1 MTTDKAHELVNT
13 RRQRRRD
20 KLCEQGTITHLQCA
34 HSLCKEVAVIG
45 TSTMNA
51 RIVQGGRP
59 LNNKTP
65 EGSPFGQSPPNL
77 NRLQKTKIKD
87 WNKKRKEK
95 KNYAGSKALPA
106 SIGKG
111 DTLAQNAVS
120 LPHQNR
126 LQTLLR
132 TNSDASPSKPLP
144 AAVHS
149 SIIKHCVFETTPVL
163 VCWLLF
169 LFVDCCSCLLTAVL
183 VCWLLFLLTAVF
195 VDCCFCLLTAAATT
209 ATHHSWLHHV
219 PSWFLEVLGSIS
231 FQRKSM
237 QTLTG
242 ALKALKLAS
251 STAQAWSTQKNKAQA
266 EQWLFY
272 VG

>member
-1 MTTDKAHELVNT
+1 
-13 RRQRRRD
+13 
-20 KLCEQGTITHLQCA
+20 
-34 HSLCKEVAVIG
+34 
-45 TSTMNA
+45 MNA

-169 LFVDCCSCLLTAVL
+169 LFVDCWFCLLTAVF
-183 VCWLLFLLTAVF
+183 VCWLLFLFVDCCSCLLTAVF
-195 VDCCFCLLTAAATT
+195 VDCCFCWLLFLFVDCCSNHSNASLLAPSRSLLISWGAWLDQFPEEKH
-209 ATHHSWLHHV
+209 ADTHR
-219 PSWFLEVLGSIS
+219 SIE
-231 FQRKSM
+231 
-237 QTLTG
+237 
-242 ALKALKLAS
+242 
-251 STAQAWSTQKNKAQA
+251 ST
-266 EQWLFY
+266 
-272 VG
+272 